1 MKYKIYS
8 DRVKLYWSCL
18 YPKGTFREELE
29 GVREQSPSLPLW
41 NRSKGALVR
50 EWAAHNLAYSLGICR
65 EKTADCDLEFVP
77 KWYVKLLY
85 GVVGTVALL
94 VIK

>member
-1 MKYKIYS
+1 MQYRIYS

-41 NRSKGALVR
+41 NRSEGSLVR
-50 EWAAHNLAYSLGICR
+50 EWAAHNLAYDLGYR
-65 EKTADCDLEFVP
+65 RDKTGSVDLNYEL
-77 KWYVKLLY
+77 KWYKNLAY
-85 GVVGTVALL
+85 SVVGTIAKW